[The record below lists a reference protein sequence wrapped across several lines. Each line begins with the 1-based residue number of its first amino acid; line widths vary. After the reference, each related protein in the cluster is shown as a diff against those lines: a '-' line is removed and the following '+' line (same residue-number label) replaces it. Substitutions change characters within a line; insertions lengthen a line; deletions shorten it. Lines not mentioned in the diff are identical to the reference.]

1 MRDATDDDAFSSLV
15 YMYGKQVPATVPPCP
30 SWCTNPYCAR
40 GLDYFDYTVDGLAV
54 RTTWP
59 TRAKLGFRCQWR
71 SDTSRTAPTSSLRRR
86 SPTAS
91 ASHRAESLG
100 VTAETARR
108 MAAELL
114 EAAAVV
120 ETITTPDMRV
130 SEAPAPEQPS
140 SRSMF
145 VEAAWADVTLSTDS
159 KVILLNAY
167 DEKIRESEREQDNP

>member
-1 MRDATDDDAFSSLV
+1 
-15 YMYGKQVPATVPPCP
+15 
-30 SWCTNPYCAR
+30 
-40 GLDYFDYTVDGLAV
+40 
-54 RTTWP
+54 
-59 TRAKLGFRCQWR
+59 
-71 SDTSRTAPTSSLRRR
+71 
-86 SPTAS
+86 
-91 ASHRAESLG
+91 
-100 VTAETARR
+100 